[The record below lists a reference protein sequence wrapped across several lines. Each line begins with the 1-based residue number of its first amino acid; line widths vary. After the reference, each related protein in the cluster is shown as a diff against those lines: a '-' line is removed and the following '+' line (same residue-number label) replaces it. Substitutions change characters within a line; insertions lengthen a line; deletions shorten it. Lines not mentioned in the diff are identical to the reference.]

1 MSFYLDN
8 SVPSDKNESNENAS
22 NEKESNQDCVSL
34 NLVLITKNFNKNNFF
49 EVKMEHGLYVIWNT
63 AMKKFYVNQ
72 SNNVPARLSSHWNEL
87 KIRRHV
93 K

>member
-1 MSFYLDN
+1 M
-8 SVPSDKNESNENAS
+8 PSDKNESNENES
-22 NEKESNQDCVSL
+22 NENESNENESNQDCVGL
-34 NLVLITKNFNKNNFF
+34 NLVLITKNFHKNNFF
-49 EVKMEHGLYVIWNT
+49 EVKMGPGLYVIWNT
-63 AMKKFYVNQ
+63 AMNKFYVNQ